1 MKFNI
6 KKTKKGVIQYVL
18 PLMVMVSM
26 LVSCTKF
33 LEEKPTANLT
43 SAYTFTTAAE
53 GNALVV
59 GGYRGLQNLYVGGA
73 GDYGNYLPCVLEYW
87 TGKSYSLDSH
97 PMMLNFQTN
106 QVAGTLL
113 QDFDNY
119 WNNNYQV
126 VKDCNNAIQKI
137 NGITEYTA
145 DDKSKKMT
153 EVRTLRALAYFN
165 LVRYFGDVPYD
176 TALSTFAESQK
187 PRVSLKKI
195 YDEIIIPD
203 LEFAVNG
210 TKEDVKS
217 DGSVSKNA
225 ARALLADVY
234 LTCAGYPYQEVA
246 TDAAKPWCTTGAFS
260 QQTYPVV
267 SASAAGFLTKAKAQL
282 DALYGKYTL
291 AANYRDLHD
300 PAKSNNKGE
309 SIFQIQFAYG
319 LGEMTGFI
327 GATLPPAQKCASFT
341 EYGTLIPTVAY
352 YNSFDDADRRKKDR
366 DGFFYSNDYQAP
378 QYDASVFVRFSQP
391 FCFKFYDSVGIKTSG
406 GHATLNFPLYRYA
419 DILLMLTE
427 VNWALTQNGVSVLD
441 ADITKGINEVRSRA
455 KLPALAANQINNLTI
470 FSERGWEL
478 MFENKMI
485 WDQRRSRKCLIDGSG
500 TFGIENFIGH
510 KPTEFN
516 YKFTAQHLL
525 APISQAEILNNAN
538 CLQNFTYL
546 PKQAGQ

>member
-153 EVRTLRALAYFN
+153 EVRTLRA
-165 LVRYFGDVPYD
+165 
-176 TALSTFAESQK
+176 
-187 PRVSLKKI
+187 
-195 YDEIIIPD
+195 
-203 LEFAVNG
+203 
-210 TKEDVKS
+210 
-217 DGSVSKNA
+217 
-225 ARALLADVY
+225 
-234 LTCAGYPYQEVA
+234 
-246 TDAAKPWCTTGAFS
+246 
-260 QQTYPVV
+260 
-267 SASAAGFLTKAKAQL
+267 
-282 DALYGKYTL
+282 
-291 AANYRDLHD
+291 
-300 PAKSNNKGE
+300 
-309 SIFQIQFAYG
+309 
-319 LGEMTGFI
+319 
-327 GATLPPAQKCASFT
+327 
-341 EYGTLIPTVAY
+341 
-352 YNSFDDADRRKKDR
+352 
-366 DGFFYSNDYQAP
+366 
-378 QYDASVFVRFSQP
+378 
-391 FCFKFYDSVGIKTSG
+391 
-406 GHATLNFPLYRYA
+406 
-419 DILLMLTE
+419 
-427 VNWALTQNGVSVLD
+427 
-441 ADITKGINEVRSRA
+441 
-455 KLPALAANQINNLTI
+455 
-470 FSERGWEL
+470 
-478 MFENKMI
+478 
-485 WDQRRSRKCLIDGSG
+485 
-500 TFGIENFIGH
+500 
-510 KPTEFN
+510 
-516 YKFTAQHLL
+516 HL
-525 APISQAEILNNAN
+525 
-538 CLQNFTYL
+538 
-546 PKQAGQ
+546 

>member
-6 KKTKKGVIQYVL
+6 KKTKKGVIQYIL
-18 PLMVMVSM
+18 PFMVMVSM

-33 LEEKPTANLT
+33 LEENPTANLT

-59 GGYRGLQNLYVGGA
+59 GGYRNLAGIYTGGG
-73 GDYGNYLPCVLEYW
+73 GDYGNYLSCVMEYW
-87 TGKSYSLDSH
+87 AGESYSLDSH
-97 PMMLNFQTN
+97 PMFLNFQTN
-106 QVAGTLL
+106 QVAGTML
-113 QDFDNY
+113 QNFDNY
-119 WNNNYQV
+119 WNNNYGV

-165 LVRYFGDVPYD
+165 LVRYYGDVPYD
-176 TALSTFAESQK
+176 TALSTFSASQK

-210 TKEDVKS
+210 TKEDIKT
-217 DGSVSKNA
+217 DGSISKNA
-225 ARALLADVY
+225 ARAILADVY

-246 TDAAKPWCTTGAFS
+246 TDATKPWCTSGAFS

-267 SASAAGFLTKAKAQL
+267 SVSAAGFLTKAKALL

-291 AANYRDLHD
+291 ASTYRDLHD
-300 PAKSNNKGE
+300 PAKINNKSE
-309 SIFQIQFAYG
+309 SIFQIQQASG
-319 LGEMTGFI
+319 LSEMTGFI
-327 GATLPPAQKCASFT
+327 GATLPPAQKCASIT
-341 EYGTLIPTVAY
+341 EYGTLIPTTGY
-352 YNSFDDADRRKKDR
+352 YNSYDAADLRKQDRT
-366 DGFFYSNDYQAP
+366 GFFYSNDYQAP
-378 QYDASVFVRFSQP
+378 QYDASVFVRFAQP
-391 FCFKFYDSVGIKTSG
+391 MCFKYYDSVGLKTSG
-406 GHATLNFPLYRYA
+406 GHSGLNFTLYRYA

-441 ADITKGINEVRSRA
+441 ADVTKGINEVRRRA
-455 KLPALAANQINNLTI
+455 KLPDLAINQISNLTI
-470 FSERGWEL
+470 FSERAWEL
-478 MFENKMI
+478 MFEVKMV

-500 TFGIENFIGH
+500 AFGIENFIGH
-510 KPTEFN
+510 KATEFN